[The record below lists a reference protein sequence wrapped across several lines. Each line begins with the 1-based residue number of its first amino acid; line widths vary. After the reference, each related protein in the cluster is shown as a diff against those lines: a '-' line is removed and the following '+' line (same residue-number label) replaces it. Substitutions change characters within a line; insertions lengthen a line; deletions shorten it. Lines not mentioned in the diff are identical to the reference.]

1 MKYSQVILISILLIP
16 SLVLA
21 HGPSRQKVT
30 QEIEVNAS
38 AESIGKIV
46 GEFCSIQDWHPG
58 I

>member
-38 AESIGKIV
+38 AESIWKIIDRR
-46 GEFCSIQDWHPG
+46 SQNTLIY
-58 I
+58 